1 METLKPVE
9 IKEATN
15 VYIFSN
21 SKSQDLF
28 TKVTKELRCSVCQN
42 QSLADSAAP
51 LAIDLRQAIYEQVNR
66 NVSEQEI
73 IEFVTS
79 RYGNFVLYQP
89 PLTLQTALLWGGPL
103 VLLIL
108 GCYVITRFFQSSPK

>member
-1 METLKPVE
+1 MET
-9 IKEATN
+9 KEATN
-15 VYIFSN
+15 LYTFSN
-21 SKSQDLF
+21 SKDQDLF

-42 QSLADSAAP
+42 QSLADSNAP

-66 NVSEQEI
+66 DVSEQEI

-79 RYGNFVLYQP
+79 RYGEFVLYQP
-89 PLTLQTALLWGGPL
+89 PLTPQTALLWAAPL

-108 GCYVITRFFQSSPK
+108 GFYVITRFFQSSPK